1 MDRMKFII
9 GRKIEMSQR
18 YRPTGEVVPVTLV
31 KVEPCV
37 VTQVRTLDKDGY
49 TALQIGTGSK
59 RHLAKP
65 QLGHLKASGDHGNLA
80 TLREF
85 RVDSVEGIVP
95 GAVCEVESFV
105 GGDVIDVT
113 GISKG
118 KGFQGV
124 VKRWGFAGGPATH
137 GHKDNLRMP
146 GSIGSGGIQHVLKGL
161 KMGGRM
167 GGDQVTVKNLEIV
180 EVLSAQ
186 GLIAVKGAVPGARG
200 ATLLITAP
208 GDMKFVPSAAVEASP
223 SEEAAEDKPA
233 EASAASETAN
243 A

>member
-9 GRKIEMSQR
+9 GRKLEMSQR
-18 YRPTGEVVPVTLV
+18 YRPSGEVVPVTLV

-37 VTQVRTLDKDGY
+37 VTQVRTNEKDGY

-65 QLGHLKASGDHGNLA
+65 QVGHLKASGHEDLA

-85 RVDSVEGIVP
+85 RVDSVDGIAP
-95 GAVCEVESFV
+95 GAVCEVESFIS
-105 GGDVIDVT
+105 GDVIDVT

-180 EVLSAQ
+180 EVLSDK

-208 GDMKFVPSAAVEASP
+208 GDMKFVEAKPAAVEA
-223 SEEAAEDKPA
+223 PA
-233 EASAASETAN
+233 ESAASEETAAN

>member
-9 GRKIEMSQR
+9 GRKLEMSQR
-18 YRPTGEVVPVTLV
+18 YRPSGEVVPVTLV

-37 VTQVRTLDKDGY
+37 VTQVRTSEKDGY

-65 QLGHLKASGDHGNLA
+65 QVGHLKASGHENLA

-85 RVDSVEGIVP
+85 RVDSVDGISA
-95 GAVCEVESFV
+95 GAVCEISSFV
-105 GGDVIDVT
+105 SGDVIDVT

-161 KMGGRM
+161 KMAGRM

-180 EVLSAQ
+180 EVLPEQ

-200 ATLLITAP
+200 ATLLITAD
-208 GDMKFVPSAAVEASP
+208 GDMKFVEAKPEAVEAP
-223 SEEAAEDKPA
+223 VAQEAAPA
-233 EASAASETAN
+233 TEAAAVTE
-243 A
+243 

>member
-1 MDRMKFII
+1 MKFII
-9 GRKIEMSQR
+9 GRKLEMSQR

-37 VTQVRTLDKDGY
+37 VTQVRTLEKDGY

-59 RHLAKP
+59 RHIAKP
-65 QLGHLKASGDHGNLA
+65 QAGHLKASGDHGNLA

-85 RVDSVEGIVP
+85 RVDSVDGIAA
-95 GAVCEVESFV
+95 GAVCDVESFV
-105 GGDVIDVT
+105 NGDVIDVT

-124 VKRWGFAGGPATH
+124 VKRWGFAGGPASH

-161 KMGGRM
+161 KMAGRM
-167 GGDQVTVKNLEIV
+167 GGDQVTVQNLEIV
-180 EVLSAQ
+180 EVSKDM
-186 GLIAVKGAVPGARG
+186 IAVKGAVPGARG

-208 GDMKFVPSAAVEASP
+208 GDMKFVEAAKPAAETAPAEQEAAPATESAAVTE
-223 SEEAAEDKPA
+223 
-233 EASAASETAN
+233 
-243 A
+243 

>member
-9 GRKIEMSQR
+9 GRKLEMSQR

-37 VTQVRTLDKDGY
+37 VTQVKTSEKDGY

-65 QLGHLKASGDHGNLA
+65 QVGHLKASGDHGNLA

-85 RVDSVEGIVP
+85 RVDSVEGIAP

-105 GGDVIDVT
+105 SGDVIDVT

-124 VKRWGFAGGPATH
+124 VKRWGFAGGPASH

-161 KMGGRM
+161 KMAGRM
-167 GGDQVTVKNLEIV
+167 GGDQVTVQNLEIV
-180 EVLSAQ
+180 EVLSDK

-208 GDMKFVPSAAVEASP
+208 GDMKFVESSSAKAS
-223 SEEAAEDKPA
+223 EDETKAAEVPA
-233 EASAASETAN
+233 EAPAAEVAVTE
-243 A
+243 

>member
-1 MDRMKFII
+1 MKFII
-9 GRKIEMSQR
+9 GRKLEMSQR
-18 YRPTGEVVPVTLV
+18 YRPNGEVVPVTLV
-31 KVEPCV
+31 KVEPCI
-37 VTQVRTLDKDGY
+37 VTQVRTNDKDGY

-65 QLGHLKASGDHGNLA
+65 QMGHLKASGEHGNLA

-85 RVDSVEGIVP
+85 RVDSVDGISA
-95 GAVCEVESFV
+95 GAVCELGSFV
-105 GGDVIDVT
+105 SGDIIDVT

-161 KMGGRM
+161 KMAGRM
-167 GGDQVTVKNLEIV
+167 GGDQVTVQNLEIV
-180 EVLSAQ
+180 EVLPEQ
-186 GLIAVKGAVPGARG
+186 GLVAVKGAIPGARG
-200 ATLLITAP
+200 ATIIIQAP
-208 GDMKFVPSAAVEASP
+208 GEMKFVSASAPVEEAPAVNEAAPSTEAAAVTE
-223 SEEAAEDKPA
+223 
-233 EASAASETAN
+233 
-243 A
+243 

>member
-9 GRKIEMSQR
+9 GRKLEMSQR
-18 YRPTGEVVPVTLV
+18 YRPSGDVVPVTLV

-37 VTQVRTLDKDGY
+37 VTQVRTSEKDGY

-59 RHLAKP
+59 RHIAKP
-65 QLGHLKASGDHGNLA
+65 QAGHLKASGHENLA

-85 RVDSVEGIVP
+85 RVDSVDGIAP
-95 GAVCEVESFV
+95 GAVCEVTSFV
-105 GGDVIDVT
+105 SGDVIDVT

-124 VKRWGFAGGPATH
+124 VKRWGFAGGPASH

-146 GSIGSGGIQHVLKGL
+146 GSIGAGGIQHVQKGR
-161 KMGGRM
+161 KMAGRM

-180 EVLSAQ
+180 EVLSEQ
-186 GLIAVKGAVPGARG
+186 GLVAIKGAVPGARG

-208 GDMKFVPSAAVEASP
+208 GDMKFVEEKSAVEAP
-223 SEEAAEDKPA
+223 AAAEAAPEAPA
-233 EASAASETAN
+233 EETAAN

>member
-1 MDRMKFII
+1 MKFII
-9 GRKIEMSQR
+9 GRKLEMTQR

-37 VTQVRTLDKDGY
+37 VTQVKTAEKDGY

-65 QLGHLKASGDHGNLA
+65 QAGHLKASGHEDLA

-85 RVDSVEGIVP
+85 RVDSVDGVAA
-95 GAVCEVESFV
+95 GAVCEVASFV
-105 GGDVIDVT
+105 SGDVIDVT

-124 VKRWGFAGGPATH
+124 VKRHGFAGGPKTH
-137 GHKDNLRMP
+137 GQKDQLRMP
-146 GSIGSGGIQHVLKGL
+146 GSIGGGGRNGKGRVVPG
-161 KMGGRM
+161 MRMAGRM

-180 EVLSAQ
+180 EVLSEQ
-186 GLIAVKGAVPGARG
+186 GLVAVKGAVPGARG
-200 ATLLITAP
+200 ATLLITAQ
-208 GDMKFVPSAAVEASP
+208 GDMKFV
-223 SEEAAEDKPA
+223 EAAKAPA
-233 EASAASETAN
+233 EAPKAAEAEAPATETAAN

>member
-1 MDRMKFII
+1 MKFII
-9 GRKIEMSQR
+9 GRKLEMSQR
-18 YRPTGEVVPVTLV
+18 YRPSGEVVPVTLV

-37 VTQVRTLDKDGY
+37 VTQVKTGEKDGY

-65 QLGHLKASGDHGNLA
+65 QAGHLKASGHEDLA

-85 RVDSVEGIVP
+85 RVDSVDGIAP
-95 GAVCEVESFV
+95 GAVCEISSFV
-105 GGDVIDVT
+105 SGDIIDVT

-124 VKRWGFAGGPATH
+124 VKRWGFGGGPATH

-161 KMGGRM
+161 KMAGRM

-180 EVLSAQ
+180 EVLSEQ

-200 ATLLITAP
+200 ATLLIQAP
-208 GDMKFVPSAAVEASP
+208 GEMKFAAAPAAEAPADEAKAVEA
-223 SEEAAEDKPA
+223 PA
-233 EASAASETAN
+233 EAEAATETAAN

>member
-1 MDRMKFII
+1 MKFII
-9 GRKIEMSQR
+9 GRKLEMSQR

-37 VTQVRTLDKDGY
+37 VTQVKTAEKDGY

-65 QLGHLKASGDHGNLA
+65 QAGHLKASGREDLA

-85 RVDSVEGIVP
+85 RVDSVDGIAP
-95 GAVCEVESFV
+95 GAVCEVSSFV
-105 GGDVIDVT
+105 SGDVIDVT

-124 VKRWGFAGGPATH
+124 VKRHHFRGGPATH

-146 GSIGSGGIQHVLKGL
+146 GSIGAGGHQHVHPGQR
-161 KMGGRM
+161 MAGRM

-180 EVLSAQ
+180 EVLSEQ

-200 ATLLITAP
+200 ATLLVTAP
-208 GDMKFVPSAAVEASP
+208 GDMKFVEAKADASAS
-223 SEEAAEDKPA
+223 A
-233 EASAASETAN
+233 EASADKPASEA
-243 A
+243 AAA

>member
-1 MDRMKFII
+1 MKFII
-9 GRKIEMSQR
+9 GRKLEMSQR
-18 YRPTGEVVPVTLV
+18 YRPNGEVVPVTLV

-37 VTQVRTLDKDGY
+37 VTQVRTNEKDGY

-65 QLGHLKASGDHGNLA
+65 QTGHLKASGHENLA

-85 RVDSVEGIVP
+85 RVDSVDGIAP
-95 GAVCEVESFV
+95 GAVCEVDSFV
-105 GGDVIDVT
+105 SGDVIDVT

-124 VKRWGFAGGPATH
+124 VKRWGFGGGPATH

-161 KMGGRM
+161 KMAGRM

-180 EVLSAQ
+180 EVLSEQ

-200 ATLLITAP
+200 ATLLITAD
-208 GDMKFVPSAAVEASP
+208 GDMKFVEAKP
-223 SEEAAEDKPA
+223 EAAEAPA
-233 EASAASETAN
+233 AQEAAPVTEAAAVTE
-243 A
+243 

>member
-9 GRKIEMSQR
+9 GRKLEMSQR

-37 VTQVRTLDKDGY
+37 VTQVRTVDKDGY
-49 TALQIGTGSK
+49 AALQIGTGSK
-59 RHLAKP
+59 RRLAKP
-65 QLGHLKASGDHGNLA
+65 QVGHLKASGHENLA

-85 RVDSVEGIVP
+85 RVDSVDGIVP

-105 GGDVIDVT
+105 SGDVIDVT

-124 VKRWGFAGGPATH
+124 VKRWGFAGGPASH

-161 KMGGRM
+161 KMAGRM

-180 EVLSAQ
+180 EVSQ
-186 GLIAVKGAVPGARG
+186 GLLAIKGAVPGARG
-200 ATLLITAP
+200 ATLLIQAP
-208 GDMKFVPSAAVEASP
+208 GDMKFVAAKTEAVEAP
-223 SEEAAEDKPA
+223 AAEAAPEAPA
-233 EASAASETAN
+233 AETAAN

>member
-9 GRKIEMSQR
+9 GRKLEMSQR

-37 VTQVRTLDKDGY
+37 VTQVKTLEKDGY

-65 QLGHLKASGDHGNLA
+65 QAGHLKASGDHGNLA

-85 RVDSVEGIVP
+85 RVDSVDGIAA
-95 GAVCEVESFV
+95 GAVCEVDSFV
-105 GGDVIDVT
+105 SGDVIDVT

-124 VKRWGFAGGPATH
+124 VKRWGFAGGPASH

-161 KMGGRM
+161 KMAGRM
-167 GGDQVTVKNLEIV
+167 GGDQVTVQNLEIV
-180 EVLSAQ
+180 EVLSDK
-186 GLIAVKGAVPGARG
+186 GLIAVKGAVPNARG

-208 GDMKFVPSAAVEASP
+208 GDMKFVEAAKPAAEAAPAEQEAAPATESAAVTE
-223 SEEAAEDKPA
+223 
-233 EASAASETAN
+233 
-243 A
+243 

>member
-1 MDRMKFII
+1 MKFII
-9 GRKIEMSQR
+9 GRKLEMSQR

-37 VTQVRTLDKDGY
+37 VTQVRTLEKDGY

-65 QLGHLKASGDHGNLA
+65 QAGHLKASGDHGNLA

-85 RVDSVEGIVP
+85 RVDSVDGVSA
-95 GAVCEVESFV
+95 GAVCQIESFV
-105 GGDVIDVT
+105 AGDVIDVT

-180 EVLSAQ
+180 EVSQ
-186 GLIAVKGAVPGARG
+186 GLLAIKGAVPGARG
-200 ATLLITAP
+200 ATLLITAD
-208 GDMKFVPSAAVEASP
+208 GDMKFVEAPSEAVEAP
-223 SEEAAEDKPA
+223 AAQEAAPA
-233 EASAASETAN
+233 TETA
-243 A
+243 AVTE

>member
-1 MDRMKFII
+1 MKFII
-9 GRKIEMSQR
+9 GRKLEMSQR

-65 QLGHLKASGDHGNLA
+65 QTGHLKASGDHGNLA

-85 RVDSVEGIVP
+85 RVDSVEGISA
-95 GAVCEVESFV
+95 GAVCDVESFIN
-105 GGDVIDVT
+105 GDVIDVT

-146 GSIGSGGIQHVLKGL
+146 GSIGSGGIQRVLKGL
-161 KMGGRM
+161 KMAGRM
-167 GGDQVTVKNLEIV
+167 GGDQVTVQNLEIV
-180 EVLSAQ
+180 EVSKDM
-186 GLIAVKGAVPGARG
+186 IAVKGAVPGARG
-200 ATLLITAP
+200 ATLLITAQ
-208 GDMKFVPSAAVEASP
+208 GDMKFVESASAKAPADEANAVEAP
-223 SEEAAEDKPA
+223 AAAPAEEVSAAE
-233 EASAASETAN
+233 
-243 A
+243 

>member
-1 MDRMKFII
+1 MKFII
-9 GRKIEMSQR
+9 GRKLEMTQR

-37 VTQVRTLDKDGY
+37 VTQVKTADKDGY
-49 TALQIGTGSK
+49 AALQIGTGSK
-59 RHLAKP
+59 RHQSKP
-65 QLGHLKASGDHGNLA
+65 LSGHLKASGQEDLA

-85 RVDSVEGIVP
+85 RVDSVDGIAP
-95 GAVCEVESFV
+95 GAVCDVESFV
-105 GGDVIDVT
+105 SGDVIDVT

-124 VKRWGFAGGPATH
+124 VKRHGFAGGPKTH
-137 GHKDNLRMP
+137 GQKDQLRMP
-146 GSIGSGGIQHVLKGL
+146 GSIGGGGRNGKGRVV
-161 KMGGRM
+161 KGMRMAGRM
-167 GGDQVTVKNLEIV
+167 GGDRVTVKNLEIV

-186 GLIAVKGAVPGARG
+186 GMVAVKGAVPGARG

-208 GDMKFVPSAAVEASP
+208 GAMKFVQAKAPEVP
-223 SEEAAEDKPA
+223 AAEAPVETPVA
-233 EASAASETAN
+233 PETAAN

>member
-9 GRKIEMSQR
+9 GRKLEMSQR
-18 YRPTGEVVPVTLV
+18 YRPNGEVVPVTLV

-59 RHLAKP
+59 RHIAKP
-65 QLGHLKASGDHGNLA
+65 QAGHLKASGDHGNLA

-85 RVDSVEGIVP
+85 RVDSVEGISA
-95 GAVCEVESFV
+95 GAVCEVDSFV
-105 GGDVIDVT
+105 NGDVIDVT

-167 GGDQVTVKNLEIV
+167 GGDQVTVQNLEIV
-180 EVLSAQ
+180 EVLSEK

-208 GDMKFVPSAAVEASP
+208 GDMKFVEAKAEAVEAPVAQEAAPAEESAAVTE
-223 SEEAAEDKPA
+223 
-233 EASAASETAN
+233 
-243 A
+243 